1 MSLPTSMNYIL
12 DIVKEMSI
20 VTIDKKIKLLFIGM
34 LVMEKLVLLLFA
46 IYYII
51 V

>member
-1 MSLPTSMNYIL
+1 MLILTSMNYML

-20 VTIDKKIKLLFIGM
+20 VTIDKKIKLLFIVM
-34 LVMEKLVLLLFA
+34 LIMEKMILLLFT

-51 V
+51 A